1 MEQIFWVKNGNLNE
15 VNKWL
20 QKGGRV
26 KSIHALSESISSYGC
41 AGGQTYGHE
50 HGNYV
55 GDIYAY
61 IVVEF
66 D

>member
-1 MEQIFWVKNGNLNE
+1 MEQIFWVRNGELGE

-26 KSIHALSESISSYGC
+26 KMIQAVGEPIAAYGC
-41 AGGQTYGHE
+41 GGGRVDWND
-50 HGNYV
+50 HGSEV
-55 GDIYAY
+55 SDIYAY

>member
-1 MEQIFWVKNGNLNE
+1 MAQEKNGELSE
-15 VNKWL
+15 VNEWL

-26 KSIHALSESISSYGC
+26 KSIHAVAETISAYGYASGDIYSENN
-41 AGGQTYGHE
+41 
-50 HGNYV
+50 GNYV